1 MSVDGKGLLVI
12 ISAPSGAGKDASI
25 ERLVKKVPDAVV
37 YVTATSRKPRPG
49 EVDGVRYY
57 FYTPEKFRQEIE
69 AGNFFEWSI
78 VHGEFK
84 GVRRDILGDT
94 LRDHKIVIVKP
105 DPQGMRKIKSQLPE
119 ALTIFIMP
127 PSIEALQ
134 RRLEHR
140 GTETPEQRAVRLRNA
155 EIEMA
160 AAPEY
165 DYVVVNE
172 DGKLDETVDKI
183 AEIIKKEAKRP
194 RHYELRRR
202 VPLRSRSSPAFGAQ
216 RARSPIRCPKLSCSS
231 LGSSFVSGSARV
243 PSQASSYGSMRRT
256 RERSARSTRS
266 CTRSRCSDRTSS
278 LSRRGSRPST
288 APASPTRY
296 ARCCRPLSRAARAS
310 VCPPRVVTGV
320 KPSSH

>member
-25 ERLVKKVPDAVV
+25 ERLVKKLADAVV

-49 EVDGVRYY
+49 EIPGKHYY
-57 FYTPEKFRQEIE
+57 FYSPEKFREEIE
-69 AGNFFEWSI
+69 EGNFLEWSM

-84 GVRRDILGDT
+84 VVRRDVLGET
-94 LRDHKIVIVKP
+94 LQNHTIVIVKP
-105 DPQGMRKIKSQLPE
+105 DPQGMRKIKSHLPE

-127 PSIEALQ
+127 PSVESLK
-134 RRLEHR
+134 RRLDHR
-140 GTETPEQRAVRLRNA
+140 GTETPEQREIRLRNA

-194 RHYELRRR
+194 RHYEL
-202 VPLRSRSSPAFGAQ
+202 
-216 RARSPIRCPKLSCSS
+216 
-231 LGSSFVSGSARV
+231 
-243 PSQASSYGSMRRT
+243 
-256 RERSARSTRS
+256 
-266 CTRSRCSDRTSS
+266 
-278 LSRRGSRPST
+278 
-288 APASPTRY
+288 
-296 ARCCRPLSRAARAS
+296 
-310 VCPPRVVTGV
+310 
-320 KPSSH
+320 

>member
-1 MSVDGKGLLVI
+1 VSVDGKGLLVI
-12 ISAPSGAGKDASI
+12 ISAPSGAGKDTVI
-25 ERLVKKVPDAVV
+25 DRLVETQKLDDAVV

-94 LRDHKIVIVKP
+94 LRNHKIVIVKP

-127 PSIEALQ
+127 PSVESLK
-134 RRLEHR
+134 RRLVHR
-140 GTETPEQRAVRLRNA
+140 GTETPEQREIRLRNA

-172 DGKLDETVDKI
+172 DGKIDETVDQI

-194 RHYELRRR
+194 RHYEL
-202 VPLRSRSSPAFGAQ
+202 
-216 RARSPIRCPKLSCSS
+216 
-231 LGSSFVSGSARV
+231 
-243 PSQASSYGSMRRT
+243 
-256 RERSARSTRS
+256 
-266 CTRSRCSDRTSS
+266 
-278 LSRRGSRPST
+278 
-288 APASPTRY
+288 
-296 ARCCRPLSRAARAS
+296 
-310 VCPPRVVTGV
+310 
-320 KPSSH
+320 

>member
-12 ISAPSGAGKDASI
+12 ISAPSGAGKDTVI
-25 ERLVKKVPDAVV
+25 DRLVQMQKLDDAAV

-105 DPQGMRKIKSQLPE
+105 DPQGMRKIKSHLPE

-127 PSIEALQ
+127 PSVESLK
-134 RRLEHR
+134 RRLDHR

-160 AAPEY
+160 ATPEY

-172 DGKLDETVDKI
+172 DGKIDETADQI
-183 AEIIKKEAKRP
+183 AGIIKREAKRP
-194 RHYELRRR
+194 RHYDL
-202 VPLRSRSSPAFGAQ
+202 
-216 RARSPIRCPKLSCSS
+216 
-231 LGSSFVSGSARV
+231 
-243 PSQASSYGSMRRT
+243 
-256 RERSARSTRS
+256 
-266 CTRSRCSDRTSS
+266 
-278 LSRRGSRPST
+278 
-288 APASPTRY
+288 
-296 ARCCRPLSRAARAS
+296 
-310 VCPPRVVTGV
+310 
-320 KPSSH
+320 